1 MDLKYYIDLYKE
13 SGYIIELRKYIGNAP
28 IMCTAG
34 GVIIENESNKV
45 YINDCCRYLFL
56 CVPHNISGI
65 TQSNFSS
72 ACPKGE
78 WNLKFHFRTL
88 SKRKRVN
95 DFNSSLW

>member
-45 YINDCCRYLFL
+45 YINDWVKTIEQL
-56 CVPHNISGI
+56 
-65 TQSNFSS
+65 
-72 ACPKGE
+72 
-78 WNLKFHFRTL
+78 
-88 SKRKRVN
+88 
-95 DFNSSLW
+95 